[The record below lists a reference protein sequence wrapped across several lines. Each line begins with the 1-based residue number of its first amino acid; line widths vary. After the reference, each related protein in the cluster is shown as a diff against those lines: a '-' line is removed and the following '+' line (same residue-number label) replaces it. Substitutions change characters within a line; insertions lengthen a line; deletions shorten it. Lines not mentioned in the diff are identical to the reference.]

1 VNIRGVLIEDTFA
14 EGFGMAAARVVITA
28 ANAKWAR
35 AAALKMTGFATNV
48 IACKCEAAIE
58 RQLGPDETPD
68 ARPGISVLMFSMN
81 ADALNRRLVERIGQ
95 TVLTC
100 PTTSCFDGLPE
111 ATDRVPVGRAL
122 RAFGDKF
129 QISKIVGGERYWRV
143 PVMEGEFLLQERF
156 GVQKK
161 AVGGGNFLILGE
173 DAPSALAAA
182 EAAVEA
188 IDAIPGVVLP
198 FPGGVARSGSK
209 VGSRGYK
216 SMVAST
222 NDAYC
227 PTLRLTTG
235 SALAE
240 GVNSVLQIVIDG
252 LDAHAISCAMRAGI
266 DAACCPGVR
275 AIAAGNYGGNLGTFH
290 FHLRQI
296 MEGVS

>member
-28 ANAKWAR
+28 TNLKWAR
-35 AAALKMTGFATNV
+35 IAALKLTGFATSV

-58 RQLGPDETPD
+58 RELGPDETPD
-68 ARPGISVLMFSMN
+68 ARPGIAVLVFAIGAEN
-81 ADALNRRLVERIGQ
+81 LNRRLVERIGQ

-111 ATDRVPVGRAL
+111 APDRVPVGRAL

-129 QISKIVGGERYWRV
+129 QISKVVGGHRYWRV
-143 PVMEGEFLLQERF
+143 PVMEGEFLLQESF
-156 GVQKK
+156 GVQKR

-182 EAAVEA
+182 EAAVA
-188 IDAIPGVVLP
+188 AMDGMPGIILP

-216 SMVAST
+216 SMIAST

-227 PTLRLTTG
+227 PTLRLTTD

-240 GVNSVLQIVIDG
+240 GVNSVLEIVIDG
-252 LDAHAISCAMRAGI
+252 LDAHAISRAMRAGI

-275 AIAAGNYGGNLGTFH
+275 AIAAGNYGGNLGPFL